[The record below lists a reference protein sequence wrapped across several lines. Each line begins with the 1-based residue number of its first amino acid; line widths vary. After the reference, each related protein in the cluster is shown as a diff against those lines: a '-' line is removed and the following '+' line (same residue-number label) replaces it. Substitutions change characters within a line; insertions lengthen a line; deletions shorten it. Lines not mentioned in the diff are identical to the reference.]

1 MEESLSISL
10 QYAIRLL
17 SLIGAIVYFRSSI
30 GKLKDVYAFKVIIED
45 YKVFP
50 KFMIPFITIIVP
62 AIEVAV
68 VVGLFIGGSNIFVAA
83 LIGACMQFCFALLM
97 AIKVNQVQPNGCGCF
112 GLHSAEKITM
122 KHVSRNVAMFV
133 MFGILVLF
141 PETYLV

>member
-50 KFMIPFITIIVP
+50 KFMIPFITVIVP

-68 VVGLFIGGSNIFVAA
+68 VVGL
-83 LIGACMQFCFALLM
+83 LL
-97 AIKVNQVQPNGCGCF
+97 VDLTF
-112 GLHSAEKITM
+112 YSL
-122 KHVSRNVAMFV
+122 
-133 MFGILVLF
+133 
-141 PETYLV
+141 